1 MVDLGTEV
9 DVKQAES
16 LAKGQREWIPLLDAI
31 RGLAV
36 LGVVMTHAY
45 GASWI
50 SDRYDKAGFSGF
62 AQVVGTAVLW
72 IPILFWLSGFV
83 IMMVM
88 QPYFDAKRSLWS
100 FFQRRM
106 IRITPTWWFG
116 IAFSLAVSASTAA
129 LHHQNPRGMSPIEWL
144 TNLTYTPFIFKQ
156 YTEVG
161 VGWTLF
167 IEVQLY
173 LAVIAIVY
181 IVKRFATNNIHGVLA
196 AVLMLTGLASV
207 FFGNRLD
214 TGIWF
219 TSSWAWFALG
229 SVNYL
234 ASYKLTGAWYPVVLA
249 AGMLVTQPWPA
260 LTHLSVLTILILIAI
275 TIAFHP
281 AIGQRHFK
289 LGKSLTFLGDI
300 SYPYYLLHMPF
311 VRHSN
316 LFATVFERL
325 HLPFWLAYPVV
336 VLLPMAF
343 AYIAKRWLDRVDK
356 FLMSKLFPRKV
367 ASGK

>member
-1 MVDLGTEV
+1 M
-9 DVKQAES
+9 KQAES
-16 LAKGQREWIPLLDAI
+16 MAKGQREWIPLLDAI

-36 LGVVMTHAY
+36 LGIVLTHSY
-45 GASWI
+45 HASWI
-50 SDRYDKAGFSGF
+50 SDRYNNSSLSSLGPIVPSLN
-62 AQVVGTAVLW
+62 VGV
-72 IPILFWLSGFV
+72 PVLFWVSGFV
-83 IMMVM
+83 IMLVL
-88 QPYFDAKRSLWS
+88 RSHLLAN
-100 FFQRRM
+100 RRIWEFYYRRI
-106 IRITPTWWFG
+106 IRLTPTWWFG

-173 LAVIAIVY
+173 LAIIAIVY

-214 TGIWF
+214 TGTWF

-229 SVNYL
+229 SLNYL
-234 ASYKLTGAWYPVVLA
+234 SSYKLTGAWYPIALA
-249 AGMLVTQPWPA
+249 AGMLATQPWTA
-260 LTHLSVLTILILIAI
+260 LTHLSVLTILILLAI

-281 AIGQRHFK
+281 AVGQRHFQ

-325 HLPFWLAYPVV
+325 HLPFWLAYPAV

-356 FLMSKLFPRKV
+356 FLMSKLFPRKA

>member
-1 MVDLGTEV
+1 M
-9 DVKQAES
+9 KQAES
-16 LAKGQREWIPLLDAI
+16 MAKGQREWIPLLDAI

-116 IAFSLAVSASTAA
+116 IAFSICVSIVTAA
-129 LHHQNPRGMSPIEWL
+129 LHKQLPRGMSPIEWL

-161 VGWTLF
+161 VG
-167 IEVQLY
+167 
-173 LAVIAIVY
+173 
-181 IVKRFATNNIHGVLA
+181 
-196 AVLMLTGLASV
+196 
-207 FFGNRLD
+207 
-214 TGIWF
+214 
-219 TSSWAWFALG
+219 
-229 SVNYL
+229 
-234 ASYKLTGAWYPVVLA
+234 
-249 AGMLVTQPWPA
+249 
-260 LTHLSVLTILILIAI
+260 
-275 TIAFHP
+275 
-281 AIGQRHFK
+281 
-289 LGKSLTFLGDI
+289 
-300 SYPYYLLHMPF
+300 
-311 VRHSN
+311 
-316 LFATVFERL
+316 
-325 HLPFWLAYPVV
+325 
-336 VLLPMAF
+336 
-343 AYIAKRWLDRVDK
+343 
-356 FLMSKLFPRKV
+356 
-367 ASGK
+367 